1 MDSDTTK
8 ETSVSR
14 SLISMTD
21 EMRKNGVS
29 EFEIMKTV
37 SEHMDQIWRNPDNY
51 LDFQAS
57 LPKEMLID
65 CRAIFPEIKEAL
77 SFFQI
82 NIGKE
87 LKESDDQIKARLDY
101 ANNMNE
107 AQIIGH
113 LVIEGSNSLL
123 ERWNELK
130 LYEDV

>member
-8 ETSVSR
+8 ETSVSG

-37 SEHMDQIWRNPDNY
+37 SEHMDQIWNNPDNY

-65 CRAIFPEIKEAL
+65 CRNVFPEIREAL

-82 NIGKE
+82 NIGKQ
-87 LKESDDQIKARLDY
+87 LNESDDQLKARLNY
-101 ANNMNE
+101 ITNMSD

-123 ERWNELK
+123 ERWSELK